1 MNTIHRDSRL
11 ETVLQ
16 TALDEGKSVW
26 IVGDIHGCRQT
37 FEALLD
43 QLNLGEGDMV
53 LCIGDLVDRGPD
65 SHGVLSIVYERD
77 EIRSV
82 MGNHEQIMAD
92 ALRASSTDSMMLF
105 WQGRIGGDKTLDS
118 MPGSDEQQ
126 RQRAIE
132 WLEFTDS
139 LPTEVVLDQFRIV
152 HAGYQI
158 NIPLEDQTDQDRLK
172 SRTIFLADRPL
183 DENRQIIAGHTPVQK
198 LGTFGVE
205 PPSDGIWTSTIKTVN
220 GRPAVLL
227 IDTGVV
233 LERSLRP
240 RLSAIDLQT
249 GRVED
254 VERIES
260 FKEG

>member
-158 NIPLEDQTDQDRLK
+158 NIPLEDQTDQNRLK